1 VENQSTN
8 GGRTVFP
15 GSPALDALRSPDGRS
30 WSEIRRSQT
39 PRWGLV
45 WTDLALRYLM
55 LALGY
60 AIACAIASRWGNA
73 VGLLLAPLCG
83 LWIGFWFSS
92 IVLFMH
98 EAAHYNLHRDKT
110 KNDRLANAV
119 VCLLVGDEI
128 KHYRALHWKHHLY
141 LGDTNDTEVS
151 YHWAP
156 STRFFV
162 ETLLGVH
169 ALRVFKAHRDAG
181 RGTSS
186 AKVARGRDWMA
197 LARGLA
203 LHGVLFLGPIA
214 LGLWSVAAAWVFAV
228 FLVFPFLSALRQQ
241 LEHRSPEA
249 SGRIDYSKVP
259 HGAVNRMF
267 GPSPLARAF
276 GSVGFR
282 RHLLHHWDPSTSYTR
297 FDDLEQFLMSTEY
310 APMIDDARTTYLEVW
325 RVLAR
330 KDPTGGPVP
339 SSHRAEPDGAPLPGS
354 LRSTALRADSD
365 LGPGS

>member
-1 VENQSTN
+1 MN
-8 GGRTVFP
+8 GGPAGAADAADAAQAATGGAGKTIFP
-15 GSPALDALRSPDGRS
+15 GSPALDGLRSPDGRT
-30 WSEIRRSQT
+30 WSEIRRSQS
-39 PRWGLV
+39 PRWHLV
-45 WTDLALRYLM
+45 WLDLAARYLM

-60 AIACAIASRWGNA
+60 ALACTVAAAFGNV
-73 VGLLLAPLCG
+73 VGLVLAPLGG
-83 LWIGFWFSS
+83 LWMGFWFSS

-98 EAAHYNLHRDKT
+98 EAAHYNLHADKA
-110 KNDRLANAV
+110 KNDRLANTL
-119 VCLLVGDEI
+119 VCVLVGDEI

-156 STRFFV
+156 SARFFL

-169 ALRVFKAHRDAG
+169 ALRVFKAHRNAG
-181 RGTSS
+181 QGTST
-186 AKVARGRDWMA
+186 AKVARGRDWLA
-197 LARGLA
+197 LVRGVA
-203 LHGVLFLGPIA
+203 LHGALFLGPVLA
-214 LGLWSVAAAWVFAV
+214 GLWSVAAAWVLAV

-297 FDDLEQFLMSTEY
+297 FDDLEGFLMSTEF
-310 APMIDDARTTYLEVW
+310 APMIDDARTTYLAVW
-325 RVLAR
+325 RVLVR
-330 KDPTGGPVP
+330 DDVRSPTFDPGL
-339 SSHRAEPDGAPLPGS
+339 RQGS
-354 LRSTALRADSD
+354 
-365 LGPGS
+365 